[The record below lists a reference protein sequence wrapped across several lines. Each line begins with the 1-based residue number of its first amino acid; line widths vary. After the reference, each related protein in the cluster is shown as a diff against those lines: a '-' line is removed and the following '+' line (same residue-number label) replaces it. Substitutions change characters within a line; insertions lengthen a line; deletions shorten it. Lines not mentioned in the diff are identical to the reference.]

1 MKLVRIKEKSLNLLV
16 ALFFCGVLGL
26 AVGLTTDFKYE
37 LLNIISFVIILP
49 MCNVW
54 IWQWLEDKKDK
65 RFANTV
71 VTVTVLISIFAAVYV
86 LSMGGMGKVPILLL
100 FCCSALFFGWLF
112 FSLFFGVE
120 KRWQKLLVILAIP
133 LTVFAWWSLKEDVVE
148 IKVNYLSDIAYM
160 DVFENV
166 IPPII
171 KQDIIKQKGVPFDIR
186 VEHEYDDDNEYEVE
200 VLEYLRDG
208 GKIYIIFIDK
218 DYEDGYIQ
226 YKPNN
231 LDASIFLKDDS
242 YIKEKPRKP
251 YTIEIKD
258 IFDRELEVSV
268 GRDNKI
274 ESILYYSD
282 YYLGK

>member
-1 MKLVRIKEKSLNLLV
+1 MKLAKIKEKSLKLLV
-16 ALFFCGVLGL
+16 ALFLCGILGL
-26 AVGLTTDFKYE
+26 MVGLATDFKYT
-37 LLNIISFVIILP
+37 LLSIISFVIILP

-54 IWQWLEDKKDK
+54 IWRWLEDKKDK
-65 RFANTV
+65 RFASTV
-71 VTVTVLISIFAAVYV
+71 VAVTVLISIFAAVYV
-86 LSMGGMGKVPILLL
+86 LSIGGMGKVSILLL
-100 FCCSALFFGWLF
+100 FCYSALFFGWLF

-120 KRWQKLLVILAIP
+120 KWWQKLLVILAIP
-133 LTVFAWWSLKEDVVE
+133 LIVFVWWFFKEDIVE
-148 IKVNYLSDIAYM
+148 IKINYLSDIAYM

-200 VLEYLRDG
+200 ILEYLRDK
-208 GKIYIIFIDK
+208 GKIYIIFTDK

-231 LDASIFLKDDS
+231 LDVSIFLKDDS

-251 YTIEIKD
+251 YTIEVKD
-258 IFDRELEVSV
+258 MFDRELKVFVE
-268 GRDNKI
+268 RDNKVG
-274 ESILYYSD
+274 SILYYSD
-282 YYLGK
+282 